1 MKITN
6 SSILKI
12 GLVISFVLTAQWGFA
27 RDIVIQKDDTPPPSP
42 IQPNSMSLSIPVS
55 ATIDATDLTVYFD
68 WAVGDAVVA
77 VYDANNQV
85 VVAQAVNTDTT
96 LQVSLPCSGWASGN
110 YTVRVSYGT
119 THLMGEF
126 LIE

>member
-12 GLVISFVLTAQWGFA
+12 GLVVGFVLTTQWSFA
-27 RDIVIQKDDTPPPSP
+27 GDIVIQKDNTPPPPP
-42 IQPNSMSLSIPVS
+42 IQPNSMSLDIPVG
-55 ATIDATDLTVYFD
+55 ATIDATELTVYFD
-68 WAVGDAVVA
+68 YPVGDAIVA

-85 VVAQAVNTDTT
+85 IVAQMVDTDTM
-96 LQVSLPCSGWASGN
+96 LQVSLPCNSWASGN
-110 YTVRVSYGT
+110 YTVRISYGT